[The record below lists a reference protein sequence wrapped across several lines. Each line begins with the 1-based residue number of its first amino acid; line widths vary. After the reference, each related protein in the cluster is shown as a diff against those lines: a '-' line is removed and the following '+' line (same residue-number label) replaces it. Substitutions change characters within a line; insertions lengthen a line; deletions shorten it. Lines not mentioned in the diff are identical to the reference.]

1 MENEGK
7 MDIMS
12 NIKYKKNF
20 MTSIEY
26 ILAFFIV
33 LDCNSVY
40 ANLVNSPFNLQ
51 KMSLVLS
58 VILIAV
64 ICWCYDMNW
73 VEALKSVIY
82 PAALV
87 AAFSIILFVFLKFPN
102 GLRGSYIKFFVLFL
116 PISIMLFKL
125 YRSLDIENQ
134 LFFRISDILVFLS
147 LLSLTMW
154 LLGPILGII
163 QPNKVI
169 QSLWEPMTEINS
181 YWGVQ
186 FLRPEQR
193 EYIKFLDI
201 LVYRNIGLYPESPMF
216 NIVLLLGFSTE
227 LFLRSKIKLWRLL
240 LFFITLLTTF
250 GSLAIILASFAIF
263 LKLCVSIGSKRRW
276 IIYIMAV
283 CLIAIVI
290 VLLIYKKRYGLGSY
304 NTHLDDLI
312 ACIKAWYTSPVFGTG
327 FENNNVIQY
336 YMSEFRKVNKGYT
349 TSAGAV
355 LAHGG
360 VILLSIYIIPFKWLL
375 FSKNKNVNINIFGII
390 ILILFATYIFA
401 YRLMIFWILAFG
413 YSKIELLHRSSKK
426 MFFGK

>member
-1 MENEGK
+1 MVTL
-7 MDIMS
+7 IPS
-12 NIKYKKNF
+12 KYKRII
-20 MTSIEY
+20 MITIEY
-26 ILAFFIV
+26 ILALFII

-40 ANLVNSPFNLQ
+40 TNLVNSPFNLQ

-58 VILIAV
+58 AILIAV
-64 ICWCYDMNW
+64 ICWCYEMNW
-73 VEALKSVIY
+73 LEALKSIIY

-87 AAFSIILFVFLKFPN
+87 AVISMILFAFLKFPN

-125 YRSLDIENQ
+125 YRNLDMDNQ
-134 LFFRISDILVFLS
+134 LFFRISDILVLLS
-147 LLSLTMW
+147 VLSLTLW

-163 QPNKVI
+163 QPNKVV

-181 YWGVQ
+181 YWGLQ

-201 LVYRNIGLYPESPMF
+201 SVYRNIGLYPESPMF
-216 NIVLLLGFSTE
+216 NIVLLLGFCTE
-227 LFLRSKIKLWRLL
+227 LFLRSKVKLWRLL
-240 LFFITLLTTF
+240 LFSITILTTF
-250 GSLAIILASFAIF
+250 GSLAIMLASFAVF
-263 LKLCVSIGSKRRW
+263 LKFCVGIGSKRRW

-290 VLLIYKKRYGLGSY
+290 ILLIYKKKYNIGSY

-312 ACIKAWYTSPVFGTG
+312 ACIKAWYTSPIFGTG
-327 FENNNVIQY
+327 FENNNVVQY
-336 YMSEFRKVNKGYT
+336 YMAEFRKVNKGYT

-360 VILLSIYIIPFKWLL
+360 LTLFSIYIIPFKSLL
-375 FSKNKNVNINIFGII
+375 SLKNKNANINIFGII
-390 ILILFATYIFA
+390 FLTIIVTYIFT
-401 YRLMIFWILAFG
+401 YRFMMFWILAYG
-413 YSKIELLHRSSKK
+413 YSKIELKYITSKERI
-426 MFFGK
+426 